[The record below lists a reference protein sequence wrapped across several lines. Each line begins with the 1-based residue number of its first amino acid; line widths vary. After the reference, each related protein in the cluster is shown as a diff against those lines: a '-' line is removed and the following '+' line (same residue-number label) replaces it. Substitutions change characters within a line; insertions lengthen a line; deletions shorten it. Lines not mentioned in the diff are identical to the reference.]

1 MALIPPSAAADD
13 VTKLLKEVGVAAD
26 KDSVKLMTEKLA
38 GKSIPEL
45 IAEGKKNFAS
55 MPAAG
60 AAPAGGAAAAGNAP
74 AAKEEEKPVE
84 EEADVDMG
92 DLFGGDY

>member
-1 MALIPPSAAADD
+1 MID
-13 VTKLLKEVGVAAD
+13 KVG
-26 KDSVKLMTEKLA
+26 

-45 IAEGKKNFAS
+45 IAEGKKQFAS
-55 MPAAG
+55 M
-60 AAPAGGAAAAGNAP
+60 PAGGAAAPASAAGAP
-74 AAKEEEKPVE
+74 AAAKEEKPVE